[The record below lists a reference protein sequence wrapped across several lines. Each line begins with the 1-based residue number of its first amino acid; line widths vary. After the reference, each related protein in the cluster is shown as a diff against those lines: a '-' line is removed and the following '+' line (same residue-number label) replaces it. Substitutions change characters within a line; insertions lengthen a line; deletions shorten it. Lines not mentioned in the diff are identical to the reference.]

1 MQQLIYD
8 LLVCVFE
15 SLFKGKFQL
24 LSLFELD
31 QVYHLEVKSWLSV
44 PYQRGFS
51 LNENCPLCFS
61 VLKTAVPSSNYGSV
75 FPMLKDLDLLYHV
88 ALLSI

>member
-8 LLVCVFE
+8 PPVSLFE

-24 LSLFELD
+24 LSSFEL
-31 QVYHLEVKSWLSV
+31 QCVYHLEAKSQLSV

-51 LNENCPLCFS
+51 LNEARPLCIS
-61 VLKTAVPSSNYGSV
+61 VLKTAVLSSNYGSV
-75 FPMLKDLDLLYHV
+75 FPMLKDLDL
-88 ALLSI
+88 